1 MTMKHKGTIRIET
14 DRLVLRR
21 FKTEDIHAAFR
32 NWTSDKN
39 VTEYLR
45 WPTHTSI
52 DITERV
58 LNDWIAGYEKT
69 SFYQWA
75 IVLKELGQPIGS
87 ISVVNLDNRVDLA
100 EIGYCI
106 GKVWW
111 GCGIMP
117 EAVKTVMAFLFEE
130 VGMQRLEV
138 GHDPE
143 NSASGAVIR
152 KCGFRYEGTL
162 RRRIRSNRGITDVAW
177 YSMLKEEYNMG

>member
-1 MTMKHKGTIRIET
+1 MKHLGTRILQTE
-14 DRLVLRR
+14 RLTLRP
-21 FKTEDIHAAFR
+21 FLEEDAEAMFD
-32 NWTSDKN
+32 NWASDPE
-39 VTEYLR
+39 VTKFLS
-45 WPTHTSI
+45 WPTYKSI
-52 DITERV
+52 DDAHAI
-58 LNDWIAGYEKT
+58 LNLWLESYDNPE
-69 SFYQWA
+69 FYQWA

-106 GKVWW
+106 GKTWW
-111 GCGIMP
+111 GQGIMP
-117 EAVKTVMAFLFEE
+117 EALKAVMQYLFEV
-130 VGMQRLEV
+130 VGMQRLEP

>member
-1 MTMKHKGTIRIET
+1 MKHLGTRILQTE
-14 DRLVLRR
+14 RLILRP
-21 FKTEDIHAAFR
+21 FLEEDAEAMFD
-32 NWTSDKN
+32 NWASDPE
-39 VTEYLR
+39 VTKFLS
-45 WPTHTSI
+45 WPTYKSI
-52 DITERV
+52 DDAHAI
-58 LNDWIAGYEKT
+58 LNQWLESYDNPE
-69 SFYQWA
+69 FYQWA

-106 GKVWW
+106 GKNWW
-111 GCGIMP
+111 GQGIMP
-117 EAVKTVMAFLFEE
+117 EALKAVMQYLFEV
-130 VGMQRLEV
+130 VGMQRLEA

>member
-1 MTMKHKGTIRIET
+1 MKHLGTRILQTE
-14 DRLVLRR
+14 RLILRP
-21 FKTEDIHAAFR
+21 FLEEDAEAMFD
-32 NWTSDKN
+32 NWASDPE
-39 VTEYLR
+39 VTKFLS
-45 WPTHTSI
+45 WPTYKSI
-52 DITERV
+52 DDAHAI
-58 LNDWIAGYEKT
+58 LNLWLESYGNPE
-69 SFYQWA
+69 FYQWA

-111 GCGIMP
+111 GRGIMP

-162 RRRIRSNRGITDVAW
+162 RRRIRSNRGITNVAW

>member
-1 MTMKHKGTIRIET
+1 MKHLGTRILQTE
-14 DRLVLRR
+14 RLILRP
-21 FKTEDIHAAFR
+21 FLEEDAEAMFD
-32 NWTSDKN
+32 NWASDPE
-39 VTEYLR
+39 VTKFLS
-45 WPTHTSI
+45 WPTYKSI
-52 DITERV
+52 DDAHAI
-58 LNDWIAGYEKT
+58 LNQWLESYDNPE
-69 SFYQWA
+69 FYQWA

-106 GKVWW
+106 GKTWW
-111 GCGIMP
+111 GQGIMP
-117 EAVKTVMAFLFEE
+117 EALKAVMQYLFEV
-130 VGMQRLEV
+130 VGMQRLEA